1 MFSGR
6 CPQAPRPFRPR
17 SECAKRVPQTALSIS
32 GKYGHVLANRQQGRQ
47 AVRRSTCRGQDGQSS
62 GGSCLPAGPGLR
74 KPRISPFATPG
85 YTSGGGIDPRPQ
97 RIPLGRA
104 RDARLDRRPLKPFDA
119 GSDRLSRARAH
130 GRRGGRTIGLRHGR
144 PCAVHGQDA
153 RTGREAW
160 PPAPMAFGRLP

>member
-6 CPQAPRPFRPR
+6 CLQAPRPFRPR
-17 SECAKRVPQTALSIS
+17 SEGCAKRVPQTALSIAANMGTS
-32 GKYGHVLANRQQGRQ
+32 LPAASRVAKRCIDQRAAVKMINRQVVFASTPTRIAQ
-47 AVRRSTCRGQDGQSS
+47 AEN
-62 GGSCLPAGPGLR
+62 
-74 KPRISPFATPG
+74 FAIG
-85 YTSGGGIDPRPQ
+85 
-97 RIPLGRA
+97 
-104 RDARLDRRPLKPFDA
+104 DARLYLGQRHRSWSATNSSPASPRCTAGLPTTEAIRP
-119 GSDRLSRARAH
+119 GSDRLSHERAR